1 MLGGWRVR
9 GLPIR
14 GVPLGYAYDP
24 LLVEI
29 VCIVIRV
36 YLLILVARA
45 ITSFF
50 PVTPGTTFAQI
61 VDVLYRLT
69 EPVLAPVRKVIPPLG
84 MFDVSFLV
92 LVIGI
97 QVLSALIGCGGGIF

>member
-1 MLGGWRVR
+1 M
-9 GLPIR
+9 
-14 GVPLGYAYDP
+14 
-24 LLVEI
+24 EI